1 MQRPKWLN
9 GWGKGQSL
17 FEGSLTIDIPD
28 VKVVEATFNNQ
39 TVFLAIGTSQ
49 QEETTLSTEE
59 NNENIRTRYEPQKN
73 LQWKI
78 FYDSNA
84 LPNSMPVD
92 KVKDLFAGTVAAVA
106 GTPSVYSTNTKYI
119 ASGNRPSKGNA
130 PLLLD
135 YELAKKIEEAKKQ
148 K

>member
-9 GWGKGQSL
+9 GWGKGQTL

-28 VKVVEATFNNQ
+28 VKVVEATLNSQ

-49 QEETTLSTEE
+49 QQETTVSTEE
-59 NNENIRTRYEPQKN
+59 NNENIRTRYDPQKN
-73 LQWKI
+73 FQWKI
-78 FYDSNA
+78 FYDSSA

-92 KVKDLFAGTVAAVA
+92 KVKDLLAGTVAAVA
-106 GTPSVYSTNTKYI
+106 GIPSVYNTSTKYI
-119 ASGNRPSKGNA
+119 ASGSRLSKGND